1 MWPVSC
7 ASTRPK
13 AFAYSLARMC
23 VYVIIAPRVGAIAFA
38 PCVVPPWS
46 RRKEC
51 TSLEEPP
58 MKLFLFKELFIDIK
72 CCATRMHRVGIA

>member
-13 AFAYSLARMC
+13 AFAYSLARMS
-23 VYVIIAPRVGAIAFA
+23 VYALIAPRAGVIAFA

-51 TSLEEPP
+51 TSLEEICVQWEAP
-58 MKLFLFKELFIDIK
+58 KTSTLFGEDLSDV
-72 CCATRMHRVGIA
+72 THS